1 MSSRRRVALLIES
14 SRSYGRTVLQAIT
27 AYSRVHGPWSLY
39 YEQRQTAEKPPSW
52 LRTWRGDGIISR
64 VDDLA
69 LACAIARTGLPAVD
83 LRGRVCSTMPVVKND
98 DRRIAEM
105 VADHLLD
112 RGFVHLAFCGYTGL
126 AYSERRCEH
135 FCACLARHGL
145 PCPVYQSV
153 PPRPRAGQR
162 EVEAAGLRRDPK
174 LIRWLRSL
182 PKPVGIMASND
193 VRGQQVLNTCRE
205 LDIAVPEQVALVGVD
220 NDDVLCDLADPP
232 MSSVD
237 LDTRRIGFEAA
248 ALLER
253 MMAGAAP
260 PNQRILVPP
269 LGVIA
274 RQSSDVLAI
283 ADPDVAAAVRHIR
296 LYAVDGLDVNDV
308 AAKSSV
314 SRRTLER
321 RFARLLGRTPK
332 AEILRVRLDRVKQLL
347 IETDWPLSRVADR
360 AGFLFPE
367 YMNVAFKR
375 ELGVTPG
382 EFRRQ
387 HASHEAVSLRD
398 RA

>member
-69 LACAIARTGLPAVD
+69 LARAIARTGLPAVD

-112 RGFVHLAFCGYTGL
+112 RGFVHLAYCGYTGL

-135 FCACLARHGL
+135 FRACLARHGL

-162 EVEAAGLRRDPK
+162 EVEVAGLRRDPK

-253 MMAGAAP
+253 MMAGDAP
-260 PNQRILVPP
+260 PNQHILVPP

-321 RFARLLGRTPK
+321 RFARLLGRTLK

-387 HASHEAVSLRD
+387 HASHEAASLRD